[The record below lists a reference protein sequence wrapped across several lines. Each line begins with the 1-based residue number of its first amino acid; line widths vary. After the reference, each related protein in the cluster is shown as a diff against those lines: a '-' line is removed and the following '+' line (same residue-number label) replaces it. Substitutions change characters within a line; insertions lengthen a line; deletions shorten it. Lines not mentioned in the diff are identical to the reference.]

1 MESRLVLV
9 TAISLLYNESL
20 LDQNANS
27 SADLVKQ
34 ALTNIRLPD
43 VAPEGDKNRD
53 ILVSLL
59 TTARWMAENSAEY
72 KYEKKQLLQKIRVN
86 TAGDESLYSAIAEYI
101 EDTTVTQDTLREKCL
116 NFRHELRNFIS
127 RNEVKM
133 VIYNANKEIAF
144 NEDQI
149 DVKKYLRELIAT
161 LEPHTN
167 TGGDAVHPAIV
178 GQVDFG
184 DVDDI
189 KDNMGRAL
197 AELSVEGVMRTGI
210 QAMNRMTGTNNGFRR
225 GEFILL
231 SALQHK
237 FKSGMAMT
245 LFKQIPLYNTPYMRD
260 PAKKPLVIRIS
271 FENELKDDI
280 MWLYKSIK
288 ENETGEYC
296 DIRALDLEEASQYI
310 MSRLTVNGYHVKLL
324 RIDPSDFTFYDLFDY
339 VTKLESEGY
348 EIHFLECDYLNMLS
362 KRGCSQGPM
371 GSEIRDL
378 FRRVRNFMTKRGIT
392 FLTPHQLS
400 SEAKQLVRN
409 GVDDFVQTIAEKG
422 YYDGCKGLDQ
432 EVDLEIYIHIEKV
445 GAESYLTVQRGKHR
459 GLVEMTPHRDMY
471 AVLKF
476 NDIGSILDDVSGR
489 DLSMRHIGGATIAD
503 GGAKPWF
510 G

>member
-34 ALTNIRLPD
+34 AIGNIRLPD
-43 VAPEGDKNRD
+43 MAPEGDKSRE

-59 TTARWMAENSAEY
+59 TTSRWMAEQSADH
-72 KYEKKQLLQKIRVN
+72 KYEKRTLLQKIRVN
-86 TAGDESLYSAIAEYI
+86 TLGDESLYSAIAEYI
-101 EDTTVTQDTLREKCL
+101 DGVDPTQDTLRAMCL
-116 NFRHELRNFIS
+116 SSRHELRNYIA

-133 VIYNANKEIAF
+133 VVYNANKEIAF
-144 NEDQI
+144 NEEQI
-149 DVKKYLRELIAT
+149 DIKKYLRELIGT
-161 LEPHTN
+161 LEPFVN
-167 TGGDAVHPAIV
+167 TGGDTVHPAVV
-178 GQVDFG
+178 GQVDFT
-184 DVDDI
+184 DVQNVEDELTKAKI
-189 KDNMGRAL
+189 
-197 AELSVEGVMRTGI
+197 ELSVEGVMRTGI
-210 QAMNRMTGTNNGFRR
+210 QAINRMTGTNRGLKR

-245 LFKQIPLYNTPYMRD
+245 LFKQIPLYNKPYMRD
-260 PAKKPLVIRIS
+260 SNKKPLVVRIS

-296 DIRALDLEEASQYI
+296 DIRALDEKEAAKYI
-310 MSRLTVNGYHVKLL
+310 MERLTVNGYHVKLL

-339 VTKLESEGY
+339 VTKLEADGY
-348 EIHFLECDYLNMLS
+348 EIHFMEVDYLNMIN
-362 KRGCSQGPM
+362 KRGCTQGPM

-378 FRRVRNFMTKRGIT
+378 FRRVRNFMAKRGIT

-400 SEAKQLVRN
+400 SEAKQMVRN
-409 GVDDFVQTIAEKG
+409 GVDDFVKAIAEKG

-432 EVDLEIYIHIEKV
+432 EVDLEIYVHIEII
-445 GAESYLTVQRGKHR
+445 GSESYLTVQRGKHR
-459 GLVEMTPHRDMY
+459 GLVDMTAHVDKY
-471 AVLKF
+471 TVLKF
-476 NDIGSILDDVSGR
+476 NEIGSILDDIEGK
-489 DLSMRHIGGATIAD
+489 DLSMRHIGGATMAD
-503 GGAKPWF
+503 GGGKPWF